1 MQVSA
6 GDIAIYYLKEPVNG
20 SEEGMGVGEGSAV
33 ECWVDDNY
41 AGRVLIENAANIA
54 ESRPT

>member
-1 MQVSA
+1 MGVVVSA
-6 GDIAIYYLKEPVNG
+6 GDVGIYYLREPMP
-20 SEEGMGVGEGSAV
+20 EGGVEGAAV